1 MAGTDLVLDVSTGIA
16 RDHPSGDLFPVV
28 FIAIPGVLETTPVA
42 VSAAIDMA
50 INLMEGA
57 VRSRFDLLTVRV
69 LLDRGFD
76 RQGCQEFLAAVKAL
90 DVRGPDEQSS

>member
-50 INLMEGA
+50 INLLEGSI
-57 VRSRFDLLTVRV
+57 RSRFDLLTVRV
-69 LLDRGFD
+69 LLARGFD
-76 RQGCQEFLAAVKAL
+76 REACQAFLDEVKEL
-90 DVRGPDEQSS
+90 DVRETTK